1 MAVRLSGNL
10 INFVIIITTQCF
22 FPRIG
27 GIESLMNG
35 MANSFSKS
43 GEKVIVLADG
53 KKTENDKD
61 FNFELVRFNQWKPIR
76 KLLKARYI
84 SKLVTK
90 NKVKAIYADSWKSIE
105 HINKI
110 FCQKLKV
117 IVLAHGTEIPK
128 ENNFRYLKRI
138 RVRKSYQKAKI
149 ILANSQYTKDLMIAS
164 IDIDHKKIFIVHPG
178 IDVYYDKI
186 SIKDKINAHR
196 IVKNSFPILITLAR
210 IEKRKGHEYVIKAI
224 AKIKKDFPK
233 VLYLIAGKGPYLK
246 NIQELVKELKLEN
259 NVKFLGWV
267 TEPEKSVLLE
277 KSDIFIMT
285 PVVVKESVEGFG
297 MAFLDASFHKVAV
310 IGSRSGG
317 VIDAI
322 KDNYTGLLCEPEN
335 IDAITKKISIL
346 ANNSEIRNQL
356 GKQGHELAVKSYI
369 WEKKSLEYLS
379 FL

>member
-1 MAVRLSGNL
+1 
-10 INFVIIITTQCF
+10 
-22 FPRIG
+22 
-27 GIESLMNG
+27 MNG

-76 KLLKARYI
+76 KILKARYI
-84 SKLVTK
+84 SKLITK
-90 NKVKAIYADSWKSIE
+90 NKIKAIYADSWKSIE
-105 HINKI
+105 HLNRI

-128 ENNFRYLKRI
+128 ENNFRYLKKI
-138 RVRKSYQKAKI
+138 RVKKSYQKANI

-164 IDIDHKKIFIVHPG
+164 VDIDHKKIFIVHPG

-186 SIKDKINAHR
+186 SRKDKINTLR

-210 IEKRKGHEYVIKAI
+210 IEKRKGHEYVIKAV

-285 PVVVKESVEGFG
+285 PVVFRESVEGFG

-335 IDAITKKISIL
+335 IDDITKKISIL